1 MSINVGNSETSV
13 GELSPRSREVNVKV
27 KVVKINEIREVTSRR
42 DGSTNRVTEALVG
55 DETGSIY
62 LTLWN
67 ENIDKVEVEST
78 IKIENGYCNLFKG
91 NMRLNIGRYGSL
103 SEIEEDITANTE
115 NNLSDKMYE
124 DTRYRGG
131 GGGRRDYGGGGGR
144 GYSRDYRSDRR
155 RRY

>member
-1 MSINVGNSETSV
+1 MSIDRGSSETSV
-13 GELSPRSREVNVKV
+13 GDLFPRSREVNVKV
-27 KVVKINEIREVTSRR
+27 KVVKINEVREVTSRR
-42 DGSTNRVTEALVG
+42 DGSINRVTEALVG

-67 ENIDKVEVEST
+67 ENIEKVEVDST

-91 NMRLNIGRYGSL
+91 NMRLNIGRYGSMAV
-103 SEIEEDITANTE
+103 IDEDITANTE

-124 DTRYRGG
+124 DTRYDRRRSY
-131 GGGRRDYGGGGGR
+131 GRD
-144 GYSRDYRSDRR
+144 DRSYRR

>member
-1 MSINVGNSETSV
+1 MSVNVGSSETSV

-27 KVVKINEIREVTSRR
+27 KVVKINEVREVTSRR
-42 DGSTNRVTEALVG
+42 DGSINRVTEALVG
-55 DETGSIY
+55 DETGSIF

-67 ENIDKVEVEST
+67 ENIDKVQLDST

-131 GGGRRDYGGGGGR
+131 RGGRSYGGGR
-144 GYSRDYRSDRR
+144 GYSRDYGSDRR

>member
-1 MSINVGNSETSV
+1 MSINAGNSETSV
-13 GELSPRSREVNVKV
+13 GELSPRSREVNIKV

-42 DGSTNRVTEALVG
+42 DGSINRVTEALVG
-55 DETGSIY
+55 DETGSVY

-67 ENIDKVEVEST
+67 ENIDKVEVDST

-91 NMRLNIGRYGSL
+91 NMRLNIGRYGSM

-124 DTRYRGG
+124 DTRYRS
-131 GGGRRDYGGGGGR
+131 GGGGR

>member
-1 MSINVGNSETSV
+1 MSINAGNSETSV

-42 DGSTNRVTEALVG
+42 DGSINRVTEALVG
-55 DETGSIY
+55 DETGSVY

-67 ENIDKVEVEST
+67 ENIDNVEVDST

-91 NMRLNIGRYGSL
+91 NMRLNIGRYGSM

-124 DTRYRGG
+124 DTRYR
-131 GGGRRDYGGGGGR
+131 RGGGGR
-144 GYSRDYRSDRR
+144 GYSRDYRSDHR